1 MSTLD
6 SDLEVLCDD
15 YDRLVALE
23 SIGVKDNYPAIVA
36 IRKRWLLDDVVV
48 ASESAAMMHRAQFLS
63 DTEPDKGIGKVAAR
77 LTGRAVRGVSRA
89 AGRAAS
95 AGAKASANFAGKH
108 SKQLALRFVDFAEA
122 AGKEVIKE
130 LKEATSKATTLERK
144 LQKLNARLSL
154 IGDKD
159 TLKPVDCDTG
169 SWTTKVCLED
179 KPNVKACIEFSK
191 NLNAMDAMVN
201 EYTVKT
207 RTIIGKS
214 KKVTESGLEKVGRS
228 TNWAIKRSA
237 GLFGIID
244 PFKTVKAYPWP
255 GNVVVVEHD
264 NGKIEWAIARDGDF
278 GHTIK
283 SLNLHEIGSALDAV
297 EKIIRA
303 LRQRGTKRRSVGYT
317 GIYDEIQ
324 RMKKELKSLDGR
336 ELRDATVR
344 YKNALRLED
353 AFTTSLVRVAEG
365 LLEWCRLSL
374 IEVK

>member
-23 SIGVKDNYPAIVA
+23 SLNVKDNYPAVVA
-36 IRKRWLLDDVVV
+36 IRKRWALDDVQV
-48 ASESAAMMHRAQFLS
+48 AQESAAMMERAQFIA
-63 DTEPDKGIGKVAAR
+63 DTEPYAGVGKAVARTA
-77 LTGRAVRGVSRA
+77 GRAVKGVGRVAGKA
-89 AGRAAS
+89 AV
-95 AGAKASANFAGKH
+95 AGAKASGKFAGKH

-122 AGKEVIKE
+122 AGKEVINE
-130 LKEATSKATTLERK
+130 LKEATSKAASLERK

-159 TLKPVDCDTG
+159 TLKPRDCETG

-179 KPNVKACIEFSK
+179 KPNVEACIDFSK
-191 NLNAMDAMVN
+191 NLNAIDGMVN

-214 KKVTESGLEKVGRS
+214 KKVTESGLERVGRS
-228 TNWAIKRSA
+228 TSWAIKRSA
-237 GLFGIID
+237 GLLGIID
-244 PFKTVKAYPWP
+244 PFKSVKAYPWP
-255 GNVVVVEHD
+255 GNVVVVEHH
-264 NGKIEWAIARDGDF
+264 NGKIEWAIARDGDY
-278 GHTIK
+278 GHTVK
-283 SLNLHEIGSALDAV
+283 SLNLHEIGKALEAV
-297 EKIIRA
+297 DRIIRA

-324 RMKKELKSLDGR
+324 RMRKELKSLEGR

-353 AFTTSLVRVAEG
+353 AFTTALVRVAEG

-374 IEVK
+374 VEVK

>member
-23 SIGVKDNYPAIVA
+23 SLNVKDNYPAVVA
-36 IRKRWLLDDVVV
+36 IRKRWALDDVHV
-48 ASESAAMMHRAQFLS
+48 ALESAAMMERAQFVA
-63 DTEPDKGIGKVAAR
+63 DTEPYAGVGKAVARA
-77 LTGRAVRGVSRA
+77 TGRAVKGVGRVAGKA
-89 AGRAAS
+89 AV
-95 AGAKASANFAGKH
+95 AGAKASGKFAGKH
-108 SKQLALRFVDFAEA
+108 SKQLALRFIDFAEA
-122 AGKEVIKE
+122 AGKEVINE
-130 LKEATSKATTLERK
+130 LKEATSKASSLERK
-144 LQKLNARLSL
+144 LQKLEARLSL
-154 IGDKD
+154 LGIKD

-191 NLNAMDAMVN
+191 NLSAMDAMVN

-237 GLFGIID
+237 GLLGIID

-264 NGKIEWAIARDGDF
+264 SGKIEWAIARDGDF

-297 EKIIRA
+297 RNIIRA

-324 RMKKELKSLDGR
+324 RMRKELKSLEGR

>member
-23 SIGVKDNYPAIVA
+23 SLNVKDNYPAVVA
-36 IRKRWLLDDVVV
+36 IRKRWALDDFHV
-48 ASESAAMMHRAQFLS
+48 ALESAAMMERAQFVA
-63 DTEPDKGIGKVAAR
+63 DTDPYAGVGKAVARA
-77 LTGRAVRGVSRA
+77 TGRAVKGVRRVAGKA
-89 AGRAAS
+89 AV
-95 AGAKASANFAGKH
+95 AGAKASGKFAGKH

-122 AGKEVIKE
+122 AGKEVINE
-130 LKEATSKATTLERK
+130 LKEATSKASSLERK
-144 LQKLNARLSL
+144 LQKLKARLSL
-154 IGDKD
+154 LGDKD
-159 TLKPVDCDTG
+159 TLKPRDCDTG

-179 KPNVKACIEFSK
+179 KPNVNACIDFSK
-191 NLNAMDAMVN
+191 NLNAIDGMVN

-214 KKVTESGLEKVGRS
+214 KKVTESGLERVGRS
-228 TNWAIKRSA
+228 TSWAIKRSA
-237 GLFGIID
+237 GLLGILD
-244 PFKTVKAYPWP
+244 PFKSVKAYPWP
-255 GNVVVVEHD
+255 GNVVVVEHH
-264 NGKIEWAIARDGDF
+264 NGKIEWAIARDGDY

-283 SLNLHEIGSALDAV
+283 SLNLHEIGKALEAV
-297 EKIIRA
+297 DRIIRA

-324 RMKKELKSLDGR
+324 RMRKELKSLEGR

-353 AFTTSLVRVAEG
+353 AFTTALVRVAEG

>member
-15 YDRLVALE
+15 YDRLVPLE
-23 SIGVKDNYPAIVA
+23 SVVA
-36 IRKRWLLDDVVV
+36 IRKRWALDDVHV
-48 ASESAAMMHRAQFLS
+48 ALESAAMMERALFVA
-63 DTEPDKGIGKVAAR
+63 DTEPYAGVGKAVARA
-77 LTGRAVRGVSRA
+77 TGRAVKGVGRVAGKA
-89 AGRAAS
+89 AV
-95 AGAKASANFAGKH
+95 AGAKASGKFAGKH
-108 SKQLALRFVDFAEA
+108 SKQLALRFIDFAEA
-122 AGKEVIKE
+122 AGKEVINE
-130 LKEATSKATTLERK
+130 LKEATSKASSLERK
-144 LQKLNARLSL
+144 LQKLEARLSL
-154 IGDKD
+154 LGIKD
-159 TLKPVDCDTG
+159 TLEPVDCDTG

-191 NLNAMDAMVN
+191 NLSAMDAMVN

-207 RTIIGKS
+207 RTLIGKS

-255 GNVVVVEHD
+255 GNVVVVEHN

-297 EKIIRA
+297 RNIIRA
-303 LRQRGTKRRSVGYT
+303 LRQRGAKRRSVGYT

-324 RMKKELKSLDGR
+324 RMRKELKSLDGR